1 MKIISKTK
9 EEEEKREKDEKLKEV
24 KIILEGF
31 KYQIFESERRNILI
45 KNNKKTF

>member
-24 KIILEGF
+24 KIILEGL
-31 KYQIFESERRNILI
+31 KYVHTSIER
-45 KNNKKTF
+45 KNMALTPNTPN

>member
-24 KIILEGF
+24 KIILEGL
-31 KYQIFESERRNILI
+31 KY
-45 KNNKKTF
+45 